1 MASKNKTKQ
10 EREHLQ
16 AVVDL
21 GCIACAKLGIYDSPA
36 EIHHIKG
43 KFRMGRKASHF
54 ETIPLCPAHHRNGGT
69 SYHVNPREFT
79 EYFGSQEE
87 LLEEVLDWLN
97 VDGCPCGCLEATNDK
112 NINNVY
118 LRDRVFFI

>member
-87 LLEEVLDWLN
+87 LLEEIKDLGN
-97 VDGCPCGCLEATNDK
+97 EAYNAMESF
-112 NINNVY
+112 Y
-118 LRDRVFFI
+118 

>member
-1 MASKNKTKQ
+1 MAKKSMTKQ
-10 EREHLQ
+10 ERKHLQ

-43 KFRMGRKASHF
+43 KFRMGQKASHF
-54 ETIPLCPAHHRNGGT
+54 ETIPLCPNHHRNGGL
-69 SYHVNPREFT
+69 SYHVNPSVFT
-79 EYFGSQEE
+79 ESFGTQQE

-97 VDGCPCGCLEATNDK
+97 VDGCPCGCLEA
-112 NINNVY
+112 NNRKDIHNCFAHNGMLY
-118 LRDRVFFI
+118 D

>member
-1 MASKNKTKQ
+1 MRYNNSKILKDEIINSLNEFKNKTKQ

-43 KFRMGRKASHF
+43 KFRMG
-54 ETIPLCPAHHRNGGT
+54 INGRW
-69 SYHVNPREFT
+69 SRW
-79 EYFGSQEE
+79 Q
-87 LLEEVLDWLN
+87 
-97 VDGCPCGCLEATNDK
+97 GC
-112 NINNVY
+112 I
-118 LRDRVFFI
+118 